1 MFTSDPL
8 SQKEALSPR
17 AIQHLRTTSRWVRLF
32 GVLGIIS
39 SIFSVIGIFGALSN
53 LIDGGDDLPIVYTLL
68 GIVVLF
74 VLVLA
79 SFYIS
84 YVLYDYGAKTSRFA
98 KTEEYLHLGK
108 AFQRQLTYW
117 RWVGILITVIL
128 AFYLLYFIFAI
139 ALAINHSGL

>member
-1 MFTSDPL
+1 MPSSNPL
-8 SQKEALSPR
+8 SSTETLSPR

-32 GVLGIIS
+32 SVLGILS
-39 SIFSVIGIFGALSN
+39 SIFSTIGVFGAIYS
-53 LIDGGDDLPIVYTLL
+53 LIDSGDDLPMIYTLL

-74 VLVLA
+74 AIVLA
-79 SFYIS
+79 GFYIS

-98 KTEEYLHLGK
+98 KTEEYPHLGK

-117 RWVGILITVIL
+117 RWVGILITVVL

-139 ALAINHSGL
+139 AVSHSGL